1 MSGSAAHPS
10 SPGGGAPSTP
20 GMSNVV
26 HRNIDALM
34 AVRRREEERKTPSDR
49 FADAVTTFAGSMW
62 GIYVHAILFGGW
74 LILNSG
80 KVPGVKPWDPFPF
93 VMLAMWASV
102 EAIFLSTFILI
113 SQNRMQKMADRRAEL
128 DLQISLLTEH
138 ELTRAIHLIDDVA
151 RRMGVARPPEHELDD
166 IKKDV
171 NPQKVAEE
179 IERAERRAGGPGDVG
194 GRGRG
199 GSP

>member
-1 MSGSAAHPS
+1 
-10 SPGGGAPSTP
+10 
-20 GMSNVV
+20 MSNVV

-34 AVRRREEERKTPSDR
+34 AVRQREEQRKTPSDR

-62 GIYVHAILFGGW
+62 GIYVHGVLFGGW
-74 LILNSG
+74 LIFNSG

-113 SQNRMQKMADRRAEL
+113 SQNRMQKIADRRAEL

-138 ELTRAIHLIDDVA
+138 ELTRAVQLIDDMA
-151 RRMGVARPPEHELDD
+151 RRFGAARPPEHELAD
-166 IKKDV
+166 IKRDI
-171 NPQKVAEE
+171 NPAKVAEE
-179 IERAERRAGGPGDVG
+179 IEKAEERSTGEEKP
-194 GRGRG
+194 RG
-199 GSP
+199 SA